1 MKAFMTAAM
10 PWICI
15 GIVLALAAANHD
27 AAKKAKECGK
37 TYDNYMELGLC
48 MGMALGLSFGA
59 DGMIYGMLTG
69 MAIGMCIKKEG

>member
-15 GIVLALAAANHD
+15 GVVLALAAANHD
-27 AAKKAKECGK
+27 AAKKAKACGK
-37 TYDNYMELGLC
+37 EYDRHMGTGMC
-48 MGMALGLSFGA
+48 IGMALGLSFGA
-59 DGMIYGMLTG
+59 DGMIYGMLIG